1 MINGYMS
8 IKEAAEKWNVSTR
21 RVQVLCTEGRIT
33 GAARL
38 GRTWAIPISAKKPA
52 DSRIKTGNYRNWR
65 KSGAKIQ
72 TTNEEQR
79 Y

>member
-38 GRTWAIPISAKKPA
+38 GRTWAIPANAEKPV
-52 DSRIKTGNYRNWR
+52 DKRIRSGNYRNWR
-65 KSGAKIQ
+65 DSRKNQ
-72 TTNEEQR
+72 ELL
-79 Y
+79 